1 MAYYYGMIKQV
12 WFILDVR
19 YPTEKAYGVTT
30 NFTAAAIQKL
40 GNYIVTVVTSQLDT
54 RFSSSVKNIEI
65 KMPLECIR
73 KIGMR
78 QNNLISKLTYNF
90 WKYLYPLKIAKI
102 VKKKD
107 SLLWLRDIRMSLI
120 LCFLGY
126 QVVCEIHREPSK
138 FSKVELRMLNKM
150 PNATIVLI
158 SENLKFKL
166 KVKKTKSL
174 IAGMSVNEDELIQTA
189 KKNNENEFIVGYIG
203 SVHSSGN
210 KLSIDVILRAA
221 AALENIEPKVQFK
234 LIGFKS
240 EDINEITED
249 KHPKNLRFLGRLS
262 RHDLFKELDTFSV
275 GLVIYPDTKYFLDS
289 FPIKIVEYASR
300 KVPIIASNTRSHK
313 MILGENKALFF
324 EVNSSTSLMES
335 ISRIIENKQLA
346 STLSKNGFDWVTSL
360 TYENRAKNVLAI
372 ADFD

>member
-1 MAYYYGMIKQV
+1 
-12 WFILDVR
+12 
-19 YPTEKAYGVTT
+19 
-30 NFTAAAIQKL
+30 
-40 GNYIVTVVTSQLDT
+40 
-54 RFSSSVKNIEI
+54 
-65 KMPLECIR
+65 
-73 KIGMR
+73 
-78 QNNLISKLTYNF
+78 
-90 WKYLYPLKIAKI
+90 
-102 VKKKD
+102 
-107 SLLWLRDIRMSLI
+107 
-120 LCFLGY
+120 
-126 QVVCEIHREPSK
+126 
-138 FSKVELRMLNKM
+138 MLNKI

-158 SENLKFKL
+158 SENLKLKL
-166 KVKKTKSL
+166 KIKKTKSL

-210 KLSIDVILRAA
+210 KLSIDVILKAA

-262 RHDLFKELDTFSV
+262 RHDLFKELDTFNI

-360 TYENRAKNVLAI
+360 TYENRAKNVLAV